1 MKFNTGSLYY
11 LRRSLEMVLT
21 KKIASLAA
29 FVCFFTLLAAG
40 TALAADVVGCVEFQ
54 KVMMQHP
61 KFAQVQSQMKA
72 ASSKKESEAKA
83 AVDKEKDDRKKAQ
96 VVQLKRRELAQEEN
110 SLIQPLY
117 KDVDLAIRTVAKNKG
132 ITVVVEKDAV
142 FVGGIDIT
150 DEVISQLKK

>member
-1 MKFNTGSLYY
+1 
-11 LRRSLEMVLT
+11 MVLT
-21 KKIASLAA
+21 KKIASGAVL
-29 FVCFFTLLAAG
+29 VCLFSLLTAG
-40 TALAADVVGCVEFQ
+40 SALAAEVIGCVEFQ

-61 KFAQVQSQMKA
+61 RFAQVQNQMKA

-83 AVDKEKDDRKKAQ
+83 AFDKEKDDRKKAQ

-117 KDVDLAIRTVAKNKG
+117 KDIDLAIRTVAKNKG

-142 FVGGIDIT
+142 FVGGEDIT
-150 DEVISQLKK
+150 QDVINQLKK